1 MLSRCHGGN
10 MLASHDGDDALK
22 FQRLYNSIVEYH
34 ATDGNDDGC
43 GGDNYNDNYNDDDD
57 NDDVIDEAFERSL
70 RKGIL
75 FQLRERALSLF

>member
-1 MLSRCHGGN
+1 

-43 GGDNYNDNYNDDDD
+43 GGDNYNDDDDD
-57 NDDVIDEAFERSL
+57 DGDDDDDDDDDDDVIDEAFERSL